1 MPAVLHAESTLTSRY
16 QTTIPDLVRRALTL
30 NKQDKIRY
38 TVRPDGDVV
47 LSRAEEPEEHN
58 DPVLEPLLA
67 LLARDIEE
75 HPERLRP
82 LSQELLRRIDDLVGD
97 VNLDDVDL
105 NAPLPPDDDD
115 DE

>member
-16 QTTIPDLVRRALTL
+16 QTTIPDLVRRALNL

-75 HPERLRP
+75 HPEHLRP
-82 LSQELLRRIDDLVGD
+82 LDMGLFERARELTEGVEYDI
-97 VNLDDVDL
+97 NE
-105 NAPLPPDDDD
+105 PLPED